1 MSFEK
6 PLVIAID
13 GPAAAG
19 KSTVARQL
27 AKELGLRFLDTGSMY
42 RAITL
47 VALRAEIDPE
57 DAEACARIAREI
69 VLSFDKEGHILIN
82 GVTGEPD
89 IRSVA
94 VSRNASAVSAH
105 PSVRAEIVPLQRAVA
120 ERVGGVVAEG
130 RDTTTVV
137 FPNAS
142 VKFFL
147 WASPAV
153 RASRRAEQLG
163 APERT
168 AEIQVKIEE
177 RDRKDSSRADSPLR
191 EAEDAIRVD
200 TGDLDADETL
210 RFMLS
215 KVRAVTA
222 HE

>member
-1 MSFEK
+1 MNSSN

-19 KSTVARQL
+19 KSTVARCL
-27 AKELGLRFLDTGSMY
+27 ARELGLRFLDTGSMY

-47 VALRAEIDPE
+47 VALQRGIDPE
-57 DAEACARIAREI
+57 DGAGCAKIAQEI
-69 VLSFDKEGHILIN
+69 VLSFDEEGHILID
-82 GVTGEPD
+82 GAAGEPE
-89 IRSVA
+89 IRSTP

-105 PSVRAEIVPLQRAVA
+105 PGVRAAIVPLQRGVA

-137 FPNAS
+137 FPNAG

-147 WASPAV
+147 WASPSV
-153 RASRRAEQLG
+153 RAERRALELG
-163 APERT
+163 EPERQ
-168 AEIQVKIEE
+168 AEIQIKIEE

-200 TGDLDADETL
+200 TGLLNAEETL
-210 RFMLS
+210 EFMLAR
-215 KVRAVTA
+215 VRAVTA